1 MTLEE
6 LYEAMTPGQ
15 RHFAEIY
22 IRDYE
27 KLARKEVKY
36 ADIYIEAFPDVSN
49 RDEASRS
56 AWRLIKG
63 NNNCRTY
70 IDEALKLH
78 GINPGVKIRTDD
90 EVRADLEAMATADI
104 TEIVSWE
111 IVEQEDGGEIL
122 MPRAMNVNEV
132 NPVVR
137 RLIKSITWT
146 KNGPK
151 LELHDQLRAQDMLNR
166 MRGAYVDRVEVSGPN
181 GGPIKLEADVKLT
194 IESTC
199 AKLLSEM

>member
-1 MTLEE
+1 MTLNE

-15 RHFAEIY
+15 RRFADIY

-27 KLARKEVKY
+27 KLARKEVTY
-36 ADIYIEAFPDVSN
+36 TSIYIEAFPEVTN
-49 RDEASRS
+49 RSEASRS
-56 AWRLIKG
+56 AWRLIRG
-63 NNNCRTY
+63 SNNCRTY
-70 IDEALKLH
+70 LDAALMQH
-78 GINPGVKIRTDD
+78 GINPGVKIRTND
-90 EVRADLEAMATADI
+90 EVRADLEMMATADI
-104 TEIVSWE
+104 TELVSWDL
-111 IVEQEDGGEIL
+111 VETENGTVWAPKVMD
-122 MPRAMNVNEV
+122 VKEV
-132 NPVVR
+132 DPVVR

-166 MRGAYVDRVEVSGPN
+166 MAGAYIDKVEVSGPN

>member
-15 RHFAEIY
+15 RRFAQIY

-27 KLARKEVKY
+27 KLARKEVNY
-36 ADIYIEAFPDVSN
+36 ADIYEEAFPDVSS
-49 RDEASRS
+49 RGEASSS
-56 AWRLIKG
+56 AWRLIRG
-63 NNNCRTY
+63 NNNCRAY
-70 IDEALKLH
+70 IDEALKQH
-78 GINPGVKIRTDD
+78 GINPGVSIRTDA

-104 TEIVSWE
+104 TEIVSWDLIE
-111 IVEQEDGGEIL
+111 TENGTVWAPKVMD
-122 MPRAMNVNEV
+122 VKEV
-132 NPVVR
+132 DPVVR

-146 KNGPK
+146 KSGPK

-166 MRGAYVDRVEVSGPN
+166 MRGAYVDRVELSGPN